1 METPILTVLLVFLFF
16 YLYISKNNKINKI
29 VYRQSDIHKVI
40 RGFALQKKQVSISQ
54 TTKHSNKN
62 NIKVIILDSIAYW
75 VKDNI
80 FYTAETNNG
89 NVVVETAKPIN
100 VEDMSRKELDKM
112 LLILDN
118 LSRGNRNDSSSS
130 RD

>member
-89 NVVVETAKPIN
+89 NVVAETAKPIN

-118 LSRGNRNDSSSS
+118 LSRGNTNDSGSS
-130 RD
+130 RY

>member
-16 YLYISKNNKINKI
+16 YLYIKKNNKINK
-29 VYRQSDIHKVI
+29 VLYRQSDIHKVI

-100 VEDMSRKELDKM
+100 VENMSRKELDKM